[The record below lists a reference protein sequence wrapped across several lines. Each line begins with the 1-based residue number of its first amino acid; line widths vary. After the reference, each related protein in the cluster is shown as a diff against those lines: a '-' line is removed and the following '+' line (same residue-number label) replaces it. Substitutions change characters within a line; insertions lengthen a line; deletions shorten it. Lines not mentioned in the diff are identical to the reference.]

1 MADIHRKVCSMTRK
15 GRGLQKAGDLL
26 QDIGQFSIAPRETAP
41 AIAAPTPLTP
51 EFENA
56 QLNLFQNFLCN
67 TDEERE
73 RFSNA
78 IDLWDSVPRYSV
90 NRQTMT
96 KVRANGKFLDNY
108 QLTFQYRGRTYTST
122 ISPARVTDL
131 DGKVRDFYPSATEE
145 LVEDALRKLAIEQ
158 QAGFFDRPNYRSG
171 VVFSIYSL
179 REELSKRGH
188 ARSYQEIRLALDIL
202 SGSIIEIASQD
213 NESGEILVKA
223 PYLPSVTAATRSRLR
238 NDPQAKWAVQFHP
251 LVTGSIDKVTY
262 RQFNYHVMM
271 SHSSQLARWLHKQ
284 LALKYTFADLTKP
297 FEVRYSTV
305 KRDSGLLTGY
315 SRERDALEALEY
327 AFKELH
333 QRDLISSYERKDQ
346 TGPRRKILDSVFR
359 LWPSVEFIREA
370 KAANKRLQVAHQTP
384 AVDGRFRSRV
394 EAELR

>member
-1 MADIHRKVCSMTRK
+1 MTR
-15 GRGLQKAGDLL
+15 RTRDLQKAGDLL
-26 QDIGQFSIAPRETAP
+26 QNVRELAIAPQETPAP
-41 AIAAPTPLTP
+41 NAHGAPTTSH
-51 EFENA
+51 FENT
-56 QLNLFQNFLCN
+56 QLSLFQNFLCN
-67 TDEERE
+67 TDEERA

-90 NRQTMT
+90 NRQAMT
-96 KVRANGKFLDNY
+96 KARANGKFLDNH
-108 QLTFQYRGRTYTST
+108 QMTFMYRGRTYTST

-131 DGKVRDFYPSATEE
+131 DGNVRDFYPSATEE

-158 QAGFFDRPNYRSG
+158 QAGFFDKPNYRSG
-171 VVFSIYSL
+171 VVFSIYAL

-213 NESGEILVKA
+213 GEGEILVKA

-238 NDPQAKWAVQFHP
+238 SDPQAKWAVQFHP

-284 LALKYTFADLTKP
+284 LALKYTFADLTKS
-297 FEVRYSTV
+297 FEMRYSTI

-315 SRERDALEALEY
+315 SRERDAIEALDL

-333 QRDLISSYERKDQ
+333 QRDLLSSYERKDV
-346 TGPRRKILDSVFR
+346 TGPRRKILDSVFT
-359 LWPSVEFIREA
+359 LWPSMEFIREA
-370 KAANKRLQVAHQTP
+370 KAANKRRQFADLIPPVGI
-384 AVDGRFRSRV
+384 GRGSKG
-394 EAELR
+394 